1 MYILTVIPIDKGVK
15 KEYLTYFSASMVA
28 VGMIVSV
35 PVRSRAI
42 DALVIGV
49 EPAENLK
56 QELKDAK
63 FQLKKIN
70 NVKGHAPFG
79 DAFFEACTRLREY
92 TLGSTGTII
101 DTLLPSVFMEKS
113 IIESKNK
120 IDNVDEKVETNN
132 VKTNIEQKTTDTTN
146 TTEIKQEKLIFQAT
160 YADRMGWY
168 KTLIRESFSK
178 KESVFICV
186 PTRYDTEKFKN
197 ILSKGIEHYVFTF
210 SHDLNKKTMLS
221 NYQKCVDEEHPILI
235 IGTGMFLSLPRH
247 DIKTIILE
255 HESSDSYKQFVRPF
269 IDTRTFVEIFASI
282 KKTKLIFGDTI
293 LRPETLYRRDR
304 GELGEVAPPLFR
316 FTNAEKQ
323 IIVDMKEET
332 DELGKKSFSVL
343 SSNVKQMIEM
353 AHEQKESIFLFSVRK
368 GLAGVTVCNDC
379 GHTLLCPNCT
389 SPVVLYGQKQR
400 SATKDESGR
409 VFMCNKCGYKEK
421 TETRCPICTSWNLN
435 PLGVGTDRVYEE
447 VRKLYPHLNVI
458 QIDKETTPTD
468 AEARK
473 AITKFYDTK
482 GSILIGTEMAFY
494 YLKDDIYASA
504 IISVD
509 GLFSIPSFNMT
520 QKILHIIEKLQ
531 AITKTGIVIQTR
543 MADNKILKNILSG
556 NVLPL
561 YREDLEERKM
571 FGYPP
576 YKKLIKITF
585 GGTAAQGEK
594 AREYLN
600 KVLEKYDPQIFSA
613 FVGKVRGE
621 YITNTI
627 IKVDPSLW
635 PVPLRN
641 GQKADEDLYK
651 RLTAISSTFTLNID
665 PEDLL

>member
-15 KEYLTYFSASMVA
+15 KEYLTYFSASHVA

-70 NVKGHAPFG
+70 NVKGHVPFG

-101 DTLLPSVFMEKS
+101 DTLLPSVFMDKS
-113 IIESKNK
+113 IIESNNKQDKKSDDTDIDKNDPK
-120 IDNVDEKVETNN
+120 EKVEP
-132 VKTNIEQKTTDTTN
+132 IN
-146 TTEIKQEKLIFQAT
+146 TTEVRQEKLIFQAT

-221 NYQKCVDEEHPILI
+221 NYQKCVNEEHPILI

-269 IDTRTFVEIFASI
+269 IDTRTFVEIYASI

-293 LRPETLYRRDR
+293 LRPETLYRHDR

-332 DELGKKSFSVL
+332 DETGKKSFSVL

-353 AHEQKESIFLFSVRK
+353 AQEQKESIFLFSVRK

-379 GHTLLCPNCT
+379 CHTLLCPNCT
-389 SPVVLYGQKQR
+389 SPVVLYGNKQR
-400 SATKDESGR
+400 SATKEEGGR

-447 VRKLYPHLNVI
+447 VKRLYPHLNVI
-458 QIDKETTPTD
+458 QIDKETTQTD
-468 AEARK
+468 SEARK

-531 AITKTGIVIQTR
+531 AITKTGLVIQTR

-576 YKKLIKITF
+576 FKKLVKITF

-600 KVLEKYDPQIFSA
+600 KILEKYDPQIFSA

-635 PVPLRN
+635 PVPMKN
-641 GQKADEDLYK
+641 GLQADEDLYK
-651 RLTAISSTFTLNID
+651 RLSAISSTFTLNID

>member
-1 MYILTVIPIDKGVK
+1 MYILTVIPIDKGIK
-15 KEYLTYFSASMVA
+15 KEYLTYFSASQVD

-42 DALVIGV
+42 DALVIGI

-70 NVKGHAPFG
+70 KVKGHAPFG

-113 IIESKNK
+113 IIESNK
-120 IDNVDEKVETNN
+120 ESISQSKE
-132 VKTNIEQKTTDTTN
+132 TDTTN
-146 TTEIKQEKLIFQAT
+146 PVEAKPLDTSNLGEIKQEKLIFQAT

-221 NYQKCVDEEHPILI
+221 NYKKCVDEDHPILI
-235 IGTGMFLSLPRH
+235 IGTGMFLSIPRT

-269 IDTRTFVEIFASI
+269 IDTRTFVEIFSSI
-282 KKTKLIFGDTI
+282 NKTKLIFGDTI
-293 LRPETLYRRDR
+293 LRPETLYRHDA

-323 IIVDMKEET
+323 IIVDMKEES

-353 AHEQKESIFLFSVRK
+353 AQEQKESVFLFSVRK

-389 SPVVLYGQKQR
+389 SPVVLYGHKQR
-400 SATKDESGR
+400 SATKDEGGR

-447 VRKLYPHLNVI
+447 VKRLYPNINVI
-458 QIDKETTPTD
+458 QIDKESTPTD
-468 AEARK
+468 TEARI
-473 AITKFYDTK
+473 AISKFYETK
-482 GSILIGTEMAFY
+482 CSILIGTELAFS

-504 IISVD
+504 IISAD

-531 AITKTGIVIQTR
+531 AITKTGLIIQTR
-543 MADNKILKNILSG
+543 MAENKTLKNILSG
-556 NVLPL
+556 NILPL
-561 YREDLEERKM
+561 YREDLEERKA

-600 KVLEKYDPQIFSA
+600 KILEKYDPQIFSA

-635 PVPLRN
+635 PIPTKN
-641 GQKADEDLYK
+641 GIHADKDLYM
-651 RLTAISSTFTLNID
+651 RLTAISSAFTLNIE